1 MRNVRWQLLIAVGG
15 LILVVG
21 LLVGQSPDAEIVS
34 SQPAVGGVYIE
45 ALVGEIQRLNPI
57 LDVFNQVDR
66 DIDRLIFSGL
76 IRFDE
81 RGIPVPDLAQW
92 TVTADATIYTVT
104 IRENAVWHDGEPVT
118 ADDVIY
124 TFSKFQDEDYPG
136 PQDLHELWKQ
146 VNIIRLDDR
155 RVQFQLP
162 EPFAPFLD
170 YLSAGLLPDHLLR
183 GVSATEL
190 IDHPFNLQPIG
201 TGPFR
206 FDRFLV
212 QDERITGVSLVA
224 FDDYF
229 DQRPYLERVE
239 LRTYANST
247 DSLTAFL
254 DGEVQGIANVDEQ
267 ILPQILA
274 SPDLNL
280 HTARLPNL
288 GIIFLNTQNPEK
300 EFLSNKQFR
309 QALQSAI
316 NRQWIIDKALSGQGL
331 IPIGPVLPGTWSFAE
346 NLQPVQF
353 DPQRAANIL
362 ESLGWILPA
371 GASPGTPEYQR
382 SKDEQSLSLSL
393 LYEENPLDT
402 VIAEMIK
409 DSWEAIGI
417 RVELRGVDSETL
429 ISSYLE
435 PREYETALTHINF
448 MRYPD
453 PDPYPFWH
461 DSQVETGQNYSGF
474 SDRNISIWLEQARI
488 TPDFSRRAELYRS
501 FQYRFQDQAPSLL
514 LYYDVY
520 NYAIDVQIQGVSIGP
535 LFDPSDRFDTIEN
548 WHLIARRNLGTQI
561 TVTDEP

>member
-15 LILVVG
+15 LILVIG
-21 LLVGQSPDAEIVS
+21 LLVGQSPDTEIIS

-45 ALVGEIQRLNPI
+45 ALVGQIQRLNPI
-57 LDVFNQVDR
+57 LDVYNQVDR

-76 IRFDE
+76 IRFDD

-92 TVTADATIYTVT
+92 TVTADATLYTIT

-136 PQDLHELWKQ
+136 PQDLHDLWKQ

-170 YLSAGLLPDHLLR
+170 YLSVGLLPDHLLR
-183 GVSATEL
+183 GVSATDL

-212 QDERITGVSLVA
+212 QDEQITGVSLVA
-224 FDDYF
+224 FDEYF
-229 DQRPYLERVE
+229 SQRPYLERVE
-239 LRTYANST
+239 FRTYIDST
-247 DSLTAFL
+247 ASLTAFL
-254 DGEVQGIANVDEQ
+254 DGEVQGIANVDED

-274 SPDLNL
+274 SPELNL

-288 GIIFLNTQNPEK
+288 GIIFLNTQNPGK
-300 EFLSNKQFR
+300 EFLANKQFR
-309 QALQSAI
+309 QALQFAI

-362 ESLGWILPA
+362 ESLGWVLPA
-371 GASPGTPEYQR
+371 GASPGSPEYQR
-382 SKDEQSLSLSL
+382 SKEEEPLSLTL
-393 LYEENPLDT
+393 LYEENPLDS
-402 VIAEMIK
+402 VIAETIK
-409 DSWEAIGI
+409 ESWEAIGI
-417 RVELRGVDSETL
+417 RVELRGVDSETM

-435 PREYETALTHINF
+435 PREYEAALTHINL

-535 LFDPSDRFDTIEN
+535 LFDPSDRFNSIEN

-561 TVTDEP
+561 TITDEP

>member
-15 LILVVG
+15 LILIVG
-21 LLVGQSPDAEIVS
+21 LLVGQTPDTEIITA
-34 SQPAVGGVYIE
+34 QPAVGGVYIE

-66 DIDRLIFSGL
+66 DIDRIIFSGL

-81 RGIPVPDLAQW
+81 RGLPVADLAQW
-92 TVTADATIYTVT
+92 TVTADATLYTVT

-146 VNIIRLDDR
+146 INIIRLDDR

-170 YLSAGLLPDHLLR
+170 YLSVGLLPDHLLR
-183 GVSATEL
+183 GVSATDL

-212 QDERITGVSLVA
+212 QDDQITGVSLVA
-224 FDDYF
+224 FEDYF

-239 LRTYANST
+239 LRTYPDST
-247 DSLTAFL
+247 ASLQAFL
-254 DGEVQGIANVDEQ
+254 DGEVQGIANVDED

-274 SPDLNL
+274 SAELNL
-280 HTARLPNL
+280 HTARLPSL

-300 EFLSNKQFR
+300 EFLANKQFR
-309 QALQSAI
+309 QALQLSI
-316 NRQWIIDKALSGQGL
+316 NRQWIIDKALSSQGL
-331 IPIGPVLPGTWSFAE
+331 IPIGPVLPDTWSFAE
-346 NLQPVQF
+346 NLQPIQY
-353 DPQRAANIL
+353 DPQEAANKL

-382 SKDEQSLSLSL
+382 SKDEQPLSLTL

-409 DSWEAIGI
+409 ASWEAIGI
-417 RVELRGVDSETL
+417 RVELNGVDAETL
-429 ISSYLE
+429 ISSHIE
-435 PREYETALTHINF
+435 PRNYETALTHINL

-488 TPDFSRRAELYRS
+488 TPDFSRRSELYRS

-520 NYAIDVQIQGVSIGP
+520 NYAIDAQIQGVSIGP
-535 LFDPSDRFDTIEN
+535 LFDPSDRFNNIEN

-561 TVTDEP
+561 TGTEEP